1 MVARANGQA
10 VNIADANTPLAAA
23 DNNETDAVNIDD
35 DQVPLAVREDADE
48 VATSIE
54 DETVPLA
61 SGASQEAKRRLWW
74 WVLAIVGSIRRIRKV
89 YLRKYLLL
97 KIRMNQI
104 RNSSIVLVT
113 ARMGVVTNSV

>member
-74 WVLAIVGSIRRIRKV
+74 WVLAIVGSITGKTSYDKKNKKGIFKEV
-89 YLRKYLLL
+89 
-97 KIRMNQI
+97 
-104 RNSSIVLVT
+104 ST
-113 ARMGVVTNSV
+113 AQNTDESDKE